1 MKKLIS
7 TGLWIAGGSF
17 FLLSFCILVICLVF
31 LPRETTFQIARKLF
45 HILIRIM
52 GIKLTVY
59 GMKHIKMGEPYLI
72 MGNHQSLFDVFVV
85 PSAIPICFVG
95 VEAAYHFYLPV
106 WGYLVRKWGCIPIE
120 RKNLEKAILSLD
132 LARETLASGM
142 SIGVLPEGHRTRT
155 GEMGPFKKGPFHLA
169 KEAKATILPFGTL
182 GLFEYNP
189 KGSFILNPGNVTVN
203 IGRPIPYEVFRDL
216 SVEELKQYLFDIISG
231 LCKKNP
237 G

>member
-1 MKKLIS
+1 
-7 TGLWIAGGSF
+7 
-17 FLLSFCILVICLVF
+17 
-31 LPRETTFQIARKLF
+31 
-45 HILIRIM
+45 M